1 MMKVA
6 IMATVMVTVAAVAAV
21 AAVIVTVAVGGQWAL
36 AAGMRAG
43 GLRGE
48 DSAPP
53 PQPAQ
58 SKAGA
63 TCPHCWRRHCS
74 LATEG
79 TSPAVRGGA
88 RGPFKRR
95 GACR

>member
-1 MMKVA
+1 MMMKVA
-6 IMATVMVTVAAVAAV
+6 IMATVMVTVAAV

-48 DSAPP
+48 DSAPS

-63 TCPHCWRRHCS
+63 TCPHCWHRHCS

-79 TSPAVRGGA
+79 PSPAIRGGA